1 MLSDFPS
8 SFGLT
13 DLMPFLSIFDPSVV
27 VKITWK
33 FSLYLAGQLPNSHFN
48 EDFLYSH
55 LGSKFSI
62 SKFFGKL
69 SLNETS
75 LISWSNE
82 LFLNLYNI
90 FILEGSSE
98 TDLTIFFALGSG
110 ILISFNSTSL
120 KLIQTFA
127 KIGKRIIAKTKRTA
141 GNVNMYAVFFLYLLK
156 YHS

>member
-27 VKITWK
+27 LKITWK

-48 EDFLYSH
+48 EDFIYSH
-55 LGSKFSI
+55 LESKFSI

-75 LISWSNE
+75 LISWSSE

-90 FILEGSSE
+90 L
-98 TDLTIFFALGSG
+98 IFDC
-110 ILISFNSTSL
+110 
-120 KLIQTFA
+120 
-127 KIGKRIIAKTKRTA
+127 
-141 GNVNMYAVFFLYLLK
+141 
-156 YHS
+156 

>member
-13 DLMPFLSIFDPSVV
+13 DFMVFLSIFDPSFVE
-27 VKITWK
+27 KITWK

-48 EDFLYSH
+48 EDFIYSH
-55 LGSKFSI
+55 LESKFSI
-62 SKFFGKL
+62 WKFFGKL

-90 FILEGSSE
+90 FILKGSSE
-98 TDLTIFFALGSG
+98 IDFTIFL
-110 ILISFNSTSL
+110 LL
-120 KLIQTFA
+120 VQE
-127 KIGKRIIAKTKRTA
+127 
-141 GNVNMYAVFFLYLLK
+141 FLYLLTQLL
-156 YHS
+156 